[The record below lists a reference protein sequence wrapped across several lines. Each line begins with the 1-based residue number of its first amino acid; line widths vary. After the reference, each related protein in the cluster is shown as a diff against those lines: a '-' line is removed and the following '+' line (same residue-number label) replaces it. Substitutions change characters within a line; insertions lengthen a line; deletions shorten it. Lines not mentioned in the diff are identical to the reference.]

1 MPIRRVLLGF
11 SEGTDI
17 VVRGCAFGALSFLT
31 VNFIETILMEGVFA
45 KEVYCRQIETS
56 AAGST
61 SSRLENCRLVTQII
75 HFLSLGF
82 CLASIAFDEAPVLAA
97 VSICTELIFC
107 RIHIRNL
114 LSFPLNDFAKILLY
128 HAHCGDCVRA

>member
-1 MPIRRVLLGF
+1 MPIRRVLLSF
-11 SEGTDI
+11 SERTDI
-17 VVRGCAFGALSFLT
+17 LVCWGAFGALSFLT
-31 VNFIETILMEGVFA
+31 VNFVETILMEGVFA

-82 CLASIAFDEAPVLAA
+82 CLASIAFD
-97 VSICTELIFC
+97 
-107 RIHIRNL
+107 
-114 LSFPLNDFAKILLY
+114 
-128 HAHCGDCVRA
+128 